1 MKMKIFAQENNRGL
15 NLFSSRMKKRK
26 IHRKRKG
33 LNFFLHLSKLMIK
46 SKVMMKKYTE
56 EKIGY

>member
-1 MKMKIFAQENNRGL
+1 MKMKISAQKNNRGL
-15 NLFSSRMKKRK
+15 NLFSSRMKKK

-46 SKVMMKKYTE
+46 SKVMMKNIQK
-56 EKIGY
+56 KRIGY